1 MSSAPAVTARE
12 AAVPTRWGS
21 RRRARAAALVAGL
34 VAAVGLL
41 AGCTGDS
48 SATNQATAETRFVA
62 GGGTITT
69 VPPEERQPAPPLRG
83 RTLTGSSLDLA
94 SYRGQVVVLNVWGS
108 WCPPCRK
115 EAPDLVRAAEAL
127 APKKVAFVGL
137 NTRDPDPEPAR
148 AFVRTFD
155 VPYPSVYDPN
165 GEQLLGFRETLPAN
179 AIPSTL
185 VIDAQGRVAARV
197 LGPVD
202 DKTLGHLVD
211 DVVTRG

>member
-1 MSSAPAVTARE
+1 LS
-12 AAVPTRWGS
+12 
-21 RRRARAAALVAGL
+21 LVAGL
-34 VAAVGLL
+34 VAVVGLL
-41 AGCTGDS
+41 VGCSGGG
-48 SATNQATAETRFVA
+48 SAAQATAETRYVS
-62 GGGTITT
+62 GGGTVTT
-69 VPPEERQPAPPLRG
+69 VPPEQRRPAPPLRG
-83 RTLTGSSLDLA
+83 RTLTGDVLDLT
-94 SYRGQVVVLNVWGS
+94 SYRGRVVVLNVWGS

-127 APKKVAFVGL
+127 AAKNVAFVGL
-137 NTRDPDPEPAR
+137 NTRDLDPEPAR
-148 AFVRTFD
+148 AFVRTFE

-197 LGPVD
+197 LGSVD
-202 DKTLGHLVD
+202 DRTLGHLVD

>member
-1 MSSAPAVTARE
+1 MLV
-12 AAVPTRWGS
+12 S
-21 RRRARAAALVAGL
+21 RRWLSLVAGL
-34 VAAVGLL
+34 VAVVGLL
-41 AGCTGDS
+41 VGCSGGG
-48 SATNQATAETRFVA
+48 SAAQATAETRYVS
-62 GGGTITT
+62 GGGTVTT
-69 VPPEERQPAPPLRG
+69 VPPEQRRPAPPLRG
-83 RTLTGSSLDLA
+83 RTLTGDVLDLT
-94 SYRGQVVVLNVWGS
+94 SYRGRVVVLNVWGS

-127 APKKVAFVGL
+127 AAKNVAFVGL
-137 NTRDPDPEPAR
+137 NTRDLDPEPAR
-148 AFVRTFD
+148 AFVRTFE

-197 LGPVD
+197 LGSVD
-202 DKTLGHLVD
+202 DRTLGHLVD